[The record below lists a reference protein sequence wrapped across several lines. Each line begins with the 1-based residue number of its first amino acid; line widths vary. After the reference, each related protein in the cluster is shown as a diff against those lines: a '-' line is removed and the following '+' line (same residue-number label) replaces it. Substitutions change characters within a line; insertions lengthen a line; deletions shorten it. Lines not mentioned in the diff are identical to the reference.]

1 MQLKPCKLC
10 KAEAEIVNELYYA
23 GAEAEVVRCSG
34 CGVTVSND
42 GLTREL
48 LAEAWNALM
57 QEAELNA

>member
-1 MQLKPCKLC
+1 VQLKPCKLC

-34 CGVTVSND
+34 CGLTVSND

-48 LAEAWNALM
+48 LAKAWNDLM
-57 QEAELNA
+57 PEIDQNA

>member
-1 MQLKPCKLC
+1 MQLNPCKLC
-10 KAEAEIVNELYYA
+10 KAEAEIVNEVYYA
-23 GAEAEVVRCSG
+23 GAIAEVVRCSG

-48 LAEAWNALM
+48 VAGDWNALM